1 MDVRSEIAASRFSG
15 GTNMNGALRVDSSY
29 ATALT
34 QGNPSGIAKIWPS
47 VYFYSRLLHIIYK
60 ASRLAKA
67 GRYDG
72 KEWVNSSLEIF
83 RLLERIGLRID
94 ISGLAEFSAF
104 DGPCVIIGNHMS
116 MMETL
121 LLPVLIQPMKPVT
134 FVIKESLLTYPVFR
148 HVMRSRNPVA
158 VTRTNPRQDLKTVLE
173 EGAKR
178 LEEGTSI
185 IVFPQTTRTTAFDPA
200 EMTSIGVKLAK
211 KAGVRIVPLALRT
224 DAWMNGKYLKD
235 LGRINVRRKVHFA
248 FGPALRVEG
257 KGNEAQYRIT
267 EFITAQL
274 TGWNKGDQCASGH
287 VENLG

>member
-1 MDVRSEIAASRFSG
+1 MHEV
-15 GTNMNGALRVDSSY
+15 LRVDSSY
-29 ATALT
+29 ATAMT
-34 QGNPSGIAKIWPS
+34 KKSPSGIVKIWPS
-47 VYFYSRLLHIIYK
+47 LYFYSHFVGIVIK

-72 KEWVNSSLEIF
+72 EEWTQSSFEVLQ
-83 RLLERIGLRID
+83 LLERIGLQIEIR
-94 ISGLAEFSAF
+94 GLAEFTAF

-121 LLPVLIQPMKPVT
+121 LLPVMVQPLKPVT

-158 VTRTNPRQDLKTVLE
+158 VTRTNPRRDLKTVLE
-173 EGAKR
+173 EGSKR

-211 KAGVRIVPLALRT
+211 KAEVPIVPLALRT

-235 LGRINVRRKVHFA
+235 FGRINIGRKVYFA
-248 FGPALRVEG
+248 FAPALRVEG
-257 KGNEAQYRIT
+257 KGNEEHQRIT
-267 EFITAQL
+267 ECIAAQL
-274 TGWNKGDQCASGH
+274 SRWNAG
-287 VENLG
+287 

>member
-1 MDVRSEIAASRFSG
+1 
-15 GTNMNGALRVDSSY
+15 MNEVLRVDSSY
-29 ATALT
+29 STAMT
-34 QGNPSGIAKIWPS
+34 KRNPPGIAKIWPS
-47 VYFYSRLLHIIYK
+47 VYFYSRLLRIIYK

-72 KEWVNSSLEIF
+72 KEWAKSSLDVLE
-83 RLLERIGLRID
+83 LLERIGVQIE
-94 ISGLAEFSAF
+94 ISGLAEFGAF

-121 LLPVLIQPMKPVT
+121 VMPVMIQPMKPVT
-134 FVIKESLLTYPVFR
+134 YVIKESLLTYPVFR

-211 KAGVRIVPLALRT
+211 KAGVPIVPLALRT
-224 DAWMNGKYLKD
+224 DAWMNGRYLKV
-235 LGRINVRRKVHFA
+235 LGRINVLRKVHFA

-257 KGNEAQYRIT
+257 KGNEAQHRIT
-267 EFITAQL
+267 EFITAKL

-287 VENLG
+287 VVNQG

>member
-1 MDVRSEIAASRFSG
+1 MARR
-15 GTNMNGALRVDSSY
+15 
-29 ATALT
+29 
-34 QGNPSGIAKIWPS
+34 NPSGIAKIWPS
-47 VYFYSRLLHIIYK
+47 LCFYSCFIGIVIK

-72 KEWVNSSLEIF
+72 EEWTKSSLEVL
-83 RLLERIGLRID
+83 RLLERIGLQIE
-94 ISGLAEFSAF
+94 ISGLTEFTSF

-121 LLPVLIQPMKPVT
+121 LLPVMIQPLKPVT

-148 HVMRSRNPVA
+148 HVMRSRDPVA

-178 LEEGTSI
+178 LGEGTSI
-185 IVFPQTTRTTAFDPA
+185 IVFPQTTRTTSFDPA

-211 KAGVRIVPLALRT
+211 KAEVPIVPLALRT

-235 LGRINVRRKVHFA
+235 FGRLNVRRKVYFA
-248 FGPALRVEG
+248 FGSALRVIG
-257 KGNEAQYRIT
+257 KGNEEQHRIT
-267 EFITAQL
+267 EFIAAQL
-274 TGWNKGDQCASGH
+274 TNWNEG
-287 VENLG
+287 